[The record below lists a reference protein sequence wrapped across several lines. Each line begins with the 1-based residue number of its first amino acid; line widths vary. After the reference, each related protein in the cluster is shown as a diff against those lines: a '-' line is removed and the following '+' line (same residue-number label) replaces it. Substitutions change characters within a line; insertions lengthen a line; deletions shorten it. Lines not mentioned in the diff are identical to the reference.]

1 MRRWFAVSMC
11 ALAGALAFGSALVAE
26 ENNGK
31 ETAQEEDW
39 AVSIPA
45 YKDKYNDGLYST
57 IVTMLSI
64 GAPEIKEQKKVK
76 LEVPG
81 WKKKFEARA
90 ILQDKP
96 APLVVVLVG
105 VDGKADTPMG
115 RLLPYWLNHY
125 LHYNVLSFDS
135 TFRPNFEDCS
145 RHGVSGCVPA
155 DGQAIAQVIDTFLKS
170 KEVQGK
176 VTKIGLVGYSLGA
189 LQTVALAQMAA
200 QKKLPFELSGAVA
213 ISPPVKLKSTA
224 LILDDMYN
232 KDRWKYTMVD
242 MGKVFMTHEPV
253 EAGEK
258 IPFEVDFM
266 RAGIGFIIREEF
278 TEIVDKNDS
287 IFRLNH
293 LPDEQKDATVNRIEH
308 ARAWGFQRFVE
319 VMSFP
324 YWKEKGGYKDVDSFW
339 QANDLLKLMDGAPPY
354 LRVIVAEDDPFNALE
369 DTAELKAKGD
379 PKRLVLIPHGG
390 HMGYIGSAFTFGHL
404 VQMFRF
410 Q

>member
-1 MRRWFAVSMC
+1 MRSRFGVLLCAVLVVP
-11 ALAGALAFGSALVAE
+11 ALAAE
-26 ENNGK
+26 ENSGK
-31 ETAQEEDW
+31 ETGQEEDW
-39 AVSIPA
+39 AVNIPA

-76 LEVPG
+76 LEIEG
-81 WKKKFEARA
+81 WKKKFEVRA

-155 DGQAIAQVIDTFLKS
+155 DAQAITQVIDAFLKS

-176 VTKIGLVGYSLGA
+176 VTKIGIAGYSLGA
-189 LQTVALAQMAA
+189 LQTVALAQMAV

-258 IPFEVDFM
+258 IPFEPDFM
-266 RAGIGFIIREEF
+266 RAGIGFLIREEF

-287 IFRLNH
+287 IFRLNQ
-293 LPDEQKDATVNRIEH
+293 LPDEQKDPTVNRIEH
-308 ARAWGFQRFVE
+308 ARAWGFQKFVE

-324 YWKEKGGYKDVDSFW
+324 YWKEKGAYKDVDSFW
-339 QANDLLKLMDGAPPY
+339 QASDLLKLMDGAPPY

-369 DTAELKAKGD
+369 DVAELKAKGD

-390 HMGYIGSAFTFGHL
+390 HMGFIGSAFTFGHL

>member
-1 MRRWFAVSMC
+1 MRSRCWTLLCIWTAAFSIASSP
-11 ALAGALAFGSALVAE
+11 AAGEGNSRE
-26 ENNGK
+26 SG
-31 ETAQEEDW
+31 QEEDW
-39 AVSIPA
+39 AANIPA

-90 ILQDKP
+90 ILQEKP

-125 LHYNVLSFDS
+125 LHYHVLSFDS

-145 RHGVSGCVPA
+145 RHGVSGNIPA
-155 DGQAIAQVIDTFLKS
+155 DAQAIAQVIDTFLKS
-170 KEVQGK
+170 KDVQGK
-176 VTKIGLVGYSLGA
+176 VNRIGVAGYSLGA

-213 ISPPVKLKSTA
+213 FSPPVRLKSTA

-232 KDRWKYTMVD
+232 RDRWKYTMVD

-258 IPFEVDFM
+258 IPFENDFM

-278 TEIVDKNDS
+278 TEIVDKNDA
-287 IFRLNH
+287 IFRLNK
-293 LPDEQKDATVNRIEH
+293 LPDEQKDPTANRIEH
-308 ARAWGFQRFVE
+308 ARAWGFQKFVE
-319 VMSFP
+319 AMSFP
-324 YWKEKGGYKDVDSFW
+324 YWKEKGGYPDVDSFW
-339 QANDLLKLMDGAPPY
+339 QANDLLKLMEGAPSY
-354 LRVIVAEDDPFNALE
+354 LRVIVAEDDPFNAAE
-369 DTAELKAKGD
+369 DVAELKAKGD
-379 PKRLVLIPHGG
+379 AKRLVLIPHGG

-410 Q
+410 E

>member
-1 MRRWFAVSMC
+1 MRSRSWVLWCTLIAAFLVVSSSD
-11 ALAGALAFGSALVAE
+11 GE
-26 ENNGK
+26 ERKASESG
-31 ETAQEEDW
+31 QEEDW
-39 AVSIPA
+39 AINIPA

-64 GAPEIKEQKKVK
+64 GAPEIKAQKKVK

-90 ILQDKP
+90 ILQETP

-115 RLLPYWLNHY
+115 RLLPYWLDHY

-135 TFRPNFEDCS
+135 TFRPNFGDSS
-145 RHGVSGCVPA
+145 RHGVSGNIPA
-155 DGQAIAQVIDTFLKS
+155 DALAIAQVIDTFLKS

-176 VTKIGLVGYSLGA
+176 VTKIGVAGYSLSA
-189 LQTVALAQMAA
+189 LQAVALAQMAS

-232 KDRWKYTMVD
+232 RDRWKYTMVD
-242 MGKVFMTHEPV
+242 MGKVFMTHEPA
-253 EAGEK
+253 EAGAK
-258 IPFEVDFM
+258 IPFETDFM

-278 TEIVDKNDS
+278 TEIVDKNDA

-293 LPDEQKDATVNRIEH
+293 LPDEQKDPTVNRIEH
-308 ARAWGFQRFVE
+308 ARAWGFQKFVE
-319 VMSFP
+319 MMSFP
-324 YWKEKGGYKDVDSFW
+324 YWKDKGGYPDVDSFW
-339 QANDLLKLMDGAPPY
+339 QASDLLKLMDGAPPY
-354 LRVIVAEDDPFNALE
+354 LRAIVAEDDPFNAAE
-369 DTAELKAKGD
+369 DVAELKAKGD
-379 PKRLVLIPHGG
+379 AKRLVLIPHGG

-410 Q
+410 E